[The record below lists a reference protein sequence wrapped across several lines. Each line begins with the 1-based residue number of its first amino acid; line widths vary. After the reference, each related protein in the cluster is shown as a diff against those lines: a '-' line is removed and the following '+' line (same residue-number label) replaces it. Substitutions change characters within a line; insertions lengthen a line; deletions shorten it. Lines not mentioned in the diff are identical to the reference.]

1 MQTSARRLKI
11 DKNSN
16 SLVVHGGAIRF
27 EEAKRQQVSE
37 ILWIRNKFGQIQT
50 RTRLWFKF
58 TSVLV
63 WPKTLVRF
71 PSHESCSLVK
81 SRSRLARVGTTLF
94 TTRRVG
100 VFWYETSLDQL
111 NIVRYPSNYCH
122 IYIHHPHT
130 DTIILP
136 FPPHH
141 PFAANRTNPC
151 PSRSIFLTLFRSMF
165 TPGQKCL
172 RWQKPGARLQTL
184 ECMRRAKANS
194 STPLRLMPFVHLDIK

>member
-1 MQTSARRLKI
+1 MKKRNDKYLKFY
-11 DKNSN
+11 
-16 SLVVHGGAIRF
+16 RF
-27 EEAKRQQVSE
+27 EINLGSFKRE
-37 ILWIRNKFGQIQT
+37 RDFGSN
-50 RTRLWFKF
+50 LLPFSFGLKL
-58 TSVLV
+58 SCA
-63 WPKTLVRF
+63 F
-71 PSHESCSLVK
+71 PLMRVCSLVK
-81 SRSRLARVGTTLF
+81 SRSRLARVGTMQSLF
-94 TTRRVG
+94 ITRRVG

-151 PSRSIFLTLFRSMF
+151 PSRSIILTLFRSMF

-194 STPLRLMPFVHLDIK
+194 STPLRLMPFVHLDIQ